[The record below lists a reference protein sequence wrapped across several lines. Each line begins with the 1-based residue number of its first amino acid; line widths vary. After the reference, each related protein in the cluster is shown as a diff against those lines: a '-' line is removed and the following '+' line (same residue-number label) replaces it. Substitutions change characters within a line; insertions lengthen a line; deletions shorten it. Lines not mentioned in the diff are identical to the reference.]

1 MEEEHEVY
9 GGDIPEEV
17 EGDMEG
23 DLDAH
28 PDDLN
33 LKVDDVGAD
42 DVASKVSSL
51 ARSHAR
57 SVCAI
62 PKLAPLLCLA
72 TFALCNA
79 NATRRVPMITSFV
92 RSLVRSFVGSC
103 CVRGD

>member
-42 DVASKVSSL
+42 DVASKVSPLARSL
-51 ARSHAR
+51 ARS
-57 SVCAI
+57 
-62 PKLAPLLCLA
+62 
-72 TFALCNA
+72 
-79 NATRRVPMITSFV
+79 VPFPN
-92 RSLVRSFVGSC
+92 
-103 CVRGD
+103 